1 MNSITPE
8 NQIQVLIVEDNP
20 VDLYF
25 LQQALKTEERNW
37 RAIAVDDG
45 EPALRFLRRDEPY
58 ENEPPPDLVI
68 LDLNLKRV
76 DGREV
81 LSYIRVTPEL
91 RETPVAIVSSSPT
104 DLMRSENLQA
114 NCYVHKPSDLDAFL
128 GLGKILWQCYLR
140 NRPSNNTPGES
151 PA

>member
-1 MNSITPE
+1 MNSSTPE

-25 LQQALKTEERNW
+25 LQQALKTEERSW

-45 EPALRFLRRDEPY
+45 EPALRFLRRDKPY

-68 LDLNLKRV
+68 LDLNLRRV

-81 LSYIRVTPEL
+81 LSYIRVTPAL

-104 DLMRSENLQA
+104 DLMRSENLLA
-114 NCYVHKPSDLDAFL
+114 DCYVRKPSDLDAFL
-128 GLGKILWQCYLR
+128 GIGKILWQCYLEKR
-140 NRPSNNTPGES
+140 ARP
-151 PA
+151 